1 MHVIEYQWRG
11 LPHFH
16 MAVRL
21 EDVDTDDL
29 DESIDFAD
37 EFVRAE
43 LPTRENFPNLTDE
56 QFNKYKQLV
65 EQHMIH
71 KCANAVNGCKSKPE
85 DACRRGYDRYETI
98 PITHINDKGF
108 LVYRRRTDNDLK
120 VVPHNPE
127 CLLDWDA
134 HLNVE
139 FSGTVNHIL
148 YMFKYLY
155 KGTKKEGFNIESRNN
170 EQENEISLFLKG
182 HILCSMDAVNRIL
195 GFHTYPKSS
204 PAVKTIKVKLP
215 AQYNHLSNE
224 SKLSSDMLIYFSRPH
239 QLYKYK
245 YTEFFNKYV
254 IVNVLPA
261 RYKNRPDLLNEEY
274 YELQLPHSSTVK
286 YICQRKSPEKVI
298 VRMEMCYINHGEIF
312 YFRLILLKRPVIN
325 EIDALTDQHG
335 IRHATFQQAA
345 LARGYISNIQD
356 TLDIYIEFATI
367 STPWELRRYF
377 AMMMS
382 IGYPMRAIYEREDFR
397 QQLMQDYLDDGMSN
411 EIAKNRMLQDL
422 QQLLMKEG
430 LSLDLYG
437 FEMPLGMETELQ
449 LAKLQYNETE
459 QEKILK
465 QMNESSPNNP
475 EQQAIF
481 DEITESI
488 DQFVSADAKDNVFYF
503 ISGPGGTGKTDL
515 FKKLQAWCRSQ
526 GILINC
532 CAATTLAALLFQGA
546 TTAHSLFCYPVVE
559 EEDIDPEQI
568 PECRLESKKYQQRK
582 ELLMETEVIF
592 WDEFVSND
600 RALFEAV
607 MRWGE
612 LNKKKF
618 IFICAGDFRQILP
631 VVKNGV
637 KAQVIAATISSS
649 PFWSFFEKRFLYR
662 NMRLSGM

>member
-1 MHVIEYQWRG
+1 
-11 LPHFH
+11 
-16 MAVRL
+16 
-21 EDVDTDDL
+21 
-29 DESIDFAD
+29 
-37 EFVRAE
+37 
-43 LPTRENFPNLTDE
+43 
-56 QFNKYKQLV
+56 
-65 EQHMIH
+65 
-71 KCANAVNGCKSKPE
+71 
-85 DACRRGYDRYETI
+85 
-98 PITHINDKGF
+98 
-108 LVYRRRTDNDLK
+108 
-120 VVPHNPE
+120 
-127 CLLDWDA
+127 
-134 HLNVE
+134 
-139 FSGTVNHIL
+139 
-148 YMFKYLY
+148 
-155 KGTKKEGFNIESRNN
+155 
-170 EQENEISLFLKG
+170 
-182 HILCSMDAVNRIL
+182 MDAVNRIL

-245 YTEFFNKYV
+245 YTEFFNNYV
-254 IVNVLPA
+254 IANVLPA

-274 YELQLPHSSTVK
+274 FELKLPHSSTIK
-286 YICQRKSPEKVI
+286 YICQRKSPEKVV

-382 IGYPMRAIYEREDFR
+382 IGYPMRAVYEREDFR

-459 QEKILK
+459 QETILK

-488 DQFVSADAKDNVFYF
+488 DQFVW
-503 ISGPGGTGKTDL
+503 KT
-515 FKKLQAWCRSQ
+515 
-526 GILINC
+526 
-532 CAATTLAALLFQGA
+532 
-546 TTAHSLFCYPVVE
+546 
-559 EEDIDPEQI
+559 
-568 PECRLESKKYQQRK
+568 
-582 ELLMETEVIF
+582 
-592 WDEFVSND
+592 
-600 RALFEAV
+600 
-607 MRWGE
+607 
-612 LNKKKF
+612 
-618 IFICAGDFRQILP
+618 
-631 VVKNGV
+631 
-637 KAQVIAATISSS
+637 
-649 PFWSFFEKRFLYR
+649 
-662 NMRLSGM
+662 